1 MGLLG
6 AIGFSLALV
15 SLTQIH
21 HCSAGACKILS
32 VKSTTASSI
41 FVKWESYP
49 GATSYML
56 DTRKK
61 NSTDTAP
68 IVLVSGAQVTERNIL
83 GLSPGTEYNVT
94 LKVINFLSVSC
105 VTSAL
110 VLSVPDASHILE
122 GWPQSST
129 SITVKWTAVPS
140 AQYYI
145 LQVSSQVTGNMLNF
159 TYTNTTATVT
169 NLRPTTNYDCY
180 VYTANQAG
188 LGNKSN
194 VRTITTL
201 VQPPVGVETTQT
213 NVETVRVTWT
223 PVVNVLMYQ
232 VTFRN
237 LDEPNMKPSVY
248 NVTNTNLDI
257 NGIRPCSNYLISVSS
272 FSKFLVLSE
281 PTNHNYSTN
290 KLAPVSSVS
299 VDYSCTTNSA
309 VASWSSVFGAN
320 SYIATAV
327 DGHGSEIQ
335 CTSQSTSCTIGGL
348 TCGQQYK
355 MHVMPV
361 SNNCKNRVN
370 ATSASFQTVSCPPG
384 NPMLLRECSSNV
396 IIFSWNHTS
405 GKDFYMARA
414 EDSKGEVLNCLT
426 EDNSCYFTQTTCGRR
441 YQFTVL
447 SVTKG
452 CMSGVSSTVDVQTAP
467 CIPENLQT
475 YASCSS
481 NVLISKWDHAEGTLR
496 YNVEALGNIRNSS
509 YNCSSQSNSC
519 AMEGVL
525 CGDQLTMT
533 ITAYDN
539 ECTSATSLGSP
550 AETVPCVPQNV
561 LATKECGSN
570 SIRVSWKM
578 NSGTAFYIAIAKSS
592 DNVISSCNSI
602 SPSCTITGLKCSSNY
617 TVYVIASNFICN
629 SSESEMVTLQTAA
642 CAPDNVATALDCA
655 SSAALISW
663 RWSSP
668 INSFTATVTDEVYEL
683 LSCSSNTT
691 SCKVPNLRCG
701 RLYKVSV
708 FHNDATSCSSI
719 PSQPIY
725 MESVP
730 CGPSNVQVNLNCTS
744 GAMNI
749 SWDAQRK
756 AQGYIAVIS
765 GANKTT
771 TQYNTT
777 QPGLLIGSQD
787 CGQQYTVKVMSFN
800 QSCVSFSSQT
810 YFKEAPCVPTNVL
823 ANRSCGQKFVDV
835 AWQSSRGAQ
844 NYTVTAVDG
853 QGSRL
858 TCVST
863 ETSCRLDGVKCSNI
877 YNVSVVAMDDLCSS
891 MRSTPVKLT
900 IEPCPPSQLTASINC
915 SDNSAKLSWGSSPNA
930 ASYTGKASSLD
941 GHTVTCDPGLTLGC
955 QLTGLQCGKQ
965 YSFTVSASDGDCRT
979 ADSQPVNLTTAP
991 CAVQGVITQ
1000 LNCSTNDLSI
1010 SWTPGSL
1017 PVNYSTSAVSASGSV
1032 LRCFTADYRCTLAGL
1047 QCGHRYTVSV
1057 KPISSTCEGLSS
1069 VQQIVNAVPC
1079 VPVNVQGNVECS
1091 TNTLQ
1096 VSWAAAAGATNYVST
1111 LTGPGDVSTSCL
1123 TTNQICS
1130 FPSLRCAQTYNF
1142 SVVAINDR
1150 CNSTKSS
1157 TVSAKTAPCDPAN
1170 VTASLNCLSEVAT
1183 VTWSAS
1189 AGANFY
1195 TAVAQAGGLV
1205 DSCNSTGT
1213 SCELS
1218 KLQCGENYTVTV
1230 LAGDA
1235 KCNSSIL
1242 AKTNIVTAPCTPV
1255 IKNYSSYCVT
1265 NNTLVSWVED
1275 KDAVSVAVNA
1285 TSDRGHSLSC
1295 SSSTNTS
1302 CILGNLLCGHTYT
1315 VQVVAT
1321 GVQCTS
1327 KPSSAF
1333 QIITAPCTPANV
1345 EYQYYC
1351 GSGIALVSWDEVLGQ
1366 DSYYVRAHTGGHSVS
1381 CSASQNTDCSLPPL
1395 RCSRNYQVDVIAM
1408 ASNCNSSIPGVTH
1421 IQTAPCAP
1429 TNLNASLLCKNNTAE
1444 VRWQPSDG
1452 AVLYSVTATGRD
1464 GDLKLCTTN
1473 TSTCLLPNMHCSQT
1487 YMIVVSPSSNQC
1499 KGQDTQPY
1507 TYQAGSCPPTNIQ
1520 ASLQCAGN
1528 VGRVTWDA
1536 ALRAETYDVTTVPS
1550 VLDKR
1555 VHSCSTD
1562 GTNCSLTD
1570 LNCGETVAIT
1580 VATIERGCRSEPS
1593 DPLMFKTVICPP
1605 TAVAAVTT
1613 CSNNNITVSWDL
1625 SPETGA
1631 QYFILSQKDGGSVA
1645 NYSSSQ
1651 PFRVISGLRCGEM
1664 YTFKVAAVNSECS
1677 SVFSKQIEAETAPC
1691 PPSNLTVKTECGTN
1705 LATLSWAPSRYAVS
1719 YTATFTGTHGH
1730 VDSCSTNTT
1739 SCSVKVDCGRQYSAV
1754 VVASTVTC
1762 NSSRSTALTF
1772 VSAPCLPD
1780 QVEAEL
1786 NCTANSFLVQWRGTI
1801 GDIGMYTAFAI
1812 GSDNTRAS
1820 CNSAG
1825 TQCTIQRLKCGV
1837 LYSIVVTT
1845 ASIDCRTIDGSDYQ
1859 IYSAPCKPAN
1869 VSVNLECSTDVAMVT
1884 WENSGPDQRQ
1894 VVTAV
1899 DSRGQ
1904 TSVCNSSSSNCTF
1917 HQLQCGKKYAI
1928 NVVGY
1933 TNSCSSEPAAAK
1945 ELSTAPCIPT
1955 HVKASVDCESSITAV
1970 TWDDA
1975 LGAASYTVYARGS
1988 RGYKAQCNS
1997 ASIDCDFVYLE
2008 CGQDYN
2014 ITVVAQ
2020 HDTCVS
2026 AQSEAIT
2033 ISSDPCPYSGL
2044 RTSLDCNT
2052 NAVSVS
2058 WTPGSGILYY
2068 NVLADSFN
2076 TAEEKSCST
2085 NGSSCNITSLSCADS
2100 YRVSVSGQG
2109 QNCPSPNQNW
2119 NTINTAPCPP
2129 TNLTVSSSCTSNN
2142 ISVSWQD
2149 SQGSMSYMAVAE
2161 NRNGRKWSCNTSST
2175 TCQILKLLCGQ
2186 KYDVYVVGIDST
2198 CFGAKSEIKTIHTA
2212 PCVPENIEIH
2222 LDCPSGVLNVTW
2234 ESTGYFTR
2242 FQASVVSAKG
2252 HVNICTTE
2260 KNYCVVQNM
2269 ECGTT
2274 YDATV
2279 TAQDKACNSSH
2290 SPVKQVKTAPCR
2302 LSSFHPRVDCSSG
2315 VVSVTW
2321 NNSVSGVVYTVSAVD
2336 EEGRAHNCSGTNSG
2350 CNINT
2355 LQCGTEY
2362 NVSITPSWDAC
2373 VGRASATTLI
2383 STVPCVPQLS
2393 DVEIDCLTNSAW
2405 VMFDESDGAE
2415 GYVIVTTNSQG
2426 AIQTFECNDTSD
2438 GMCALPTLACS
2449 QNLTFTMKAQ
2459 NEACISAASNNVTTE
2474 TAPCPPQGIRETIN
2488 CDDGTL
2494 SISWSAVPG
2503 AITYTATLEE
2513 LNGGMPRCCTSS
2525 ATGCDIEE
2533 LPCGEMY
2540 ILHVIAEGRTCNSSE
2555 SDGIITR
2562 TVACVPE
2569 NLQANLICS
2578 SNVAFMSWDYSP
2590 GGQLYTVMAVGAGG
2604 HVSVC
2609 RSPDNHCDLTDL
2621 RCGELYNATVTAE
2634 DVHCESKPS
2643 DSVTIKTVP
2652 CTPENTSSVMDCK
2665 ANSLIVSWSES
2676 AGADSYTATLEDS
2689 NGQSTT
2695 CQGTTKGSCS
2705 VSGLGCGQIYHV
2717 SVVSSDG
2724 YCNSP
2729 PTDVL
2734 DTPSVPCKPRNIKAV
2749 MDCYTKTAQVSWYPS
2764 DGALSYLVVASTA
2777 SGHNVT
2783 CETTN
2788 TSCELEGLRC
2798 GQSYSVWMKS
2808 VGETCSSSANMTGEL
2823 LTEPCIPEH
2832 ITGLYSLAIGQVE
2845 WDKAVG
2851 ADNYTVTAETDQ
2863 GLTATCTTRDNFCT
2877 LYNMD
2882 CGQVYNITVTSHSDV
2897 CKDVSVSTE
2906 HVTIVTEPCPPKN
2919 VETNVNCQEELG
2931 TVSWEASWGSV
2942 GYKVQLA
2949 GRDGHSLTRHTNT
2962 TFCDVKDL
2970 HCGVVYYTS
2979 VIAIG
2984 ENLNSSKSTTVLLT
2998 AAPCTAGDVAASYNC
3013 HNNTAEVSWSYSAGA
3028 SSYRVTAVSP
3038 DGYRTSCE
3046 TGELQCELLELEC
3059 SQTYS
3064 VTITTISDQ
3073 CQIET
3078 HTNVSFSTSPCKPLR
3093 VGVDLRCGTST
3104 ADMFWDED
3112 DYVKLFVATATSSEG
3127 MILQCNSTNST
3138 CRFPDLDCGEKYV
3151 FSVTAYSSMCYS
3163 VEGNSVEIQTEPC
3176 QPAGLSVIGSCHDET
3191 VTVSWDEAPGAAVY
3205 VVTAAGH
3212 LGYVS
3217 TFQAN
3222 ETWIE
3227 TDLPCG
3233 QLFTFT
3239 VTAQDDRCESAVSQ
3253 PEKYKTG
3260 PCTPEALQSYR
3271 GCEDSLGS
3279 VSWSMFADAESYL
3292 AVAVGKD
3299 GHTHQCASNT
3309 TSCTWDDLHCGEI
3322 YTINVVA
3329 LDYHCTSLHSNSTT
3343 IRMAPCIPRDLKSSF
3358 NCTTKVG
3365 SLTWNASKTAEF
3377 YIVTAE
3383 TNSNH
3388 KVQLST
3394 NDTWA
3399 FISEFL
3405 CGQEYFLSVQAADSV
3420 CTSHPSQPSKLFSEP
3435 CPPTEVHSVLNCL
3448 SNIAL
3453 LSWTGSAGAEF
3464 YTATVMPEDGQPM
3477 SCASEN
3483 AQCAIPNIPCGKRNL
3498 VTVVGS
3504 NGICDSDHSMSDI
3517 LQSVPCVP
3525 TDVRVTM
3532 NCSTNE
3538 AVVSWSAS
3546 DGALFYKVIAVSTQG
3561 AESNCATEETKCAL
3575 TNLTCGQRYHVQVV
3589 AQDNICSSLPSPA
3602 VAFESVPCTPNI
3614 GFVILDCYT
3623 NSALLEW
3630 MYSEGALNYTSTA
3643 RSSGGHVSSCTTSL
3657 TNCELENLQ
3666 CGQTYEVATVASND
3680 QCSSPPSA
3688 TLQLESVPCP
3698 PEHIVASLDC
3708 DSNVARVEWQASS
3721 GADSYIVQAFGVQE
3735 HETNCST
3742 DSQSCILSDL
3752 MCGFTYNV
3760 SVLAVNGV
3768 CNVSQSEV
3776 QQLKAIP
3783 CVPALVEARVV
3794 CESGGIMVSWEQ
3806 SKGAS
3811 SYATV
3816 ARGGGGLV
3824 SKCNSSS
3831 TTCLL
3836 DDVLCGQNY
3845 SITVIAS
3852 DDMCSSAKSSAV
3864 EIDTAPC
3871 VPQKVTAQMLCGNNT
3886 GVVSWAE
3893 DKGVHSYHVQALG
3906 PDGHKIFCDSVKNSC
3921 QLPSMHCGETY
3932 NLTVTAQ
3939 DGRCDNSN
3947 AYLDLK
3953 SVPCKPTNV
3962 GASLRCLSNSAAVT
3976 WEWASGAL
3984 SYVAVGVTT
3993 DGKHRARCNNTMT
4006 YCDLSD
4012 LQCGQT
4018 YYVSVFSLDES
4029 CSGVESNQTL
4039 VRTAPCLPQN
4049 VTVEAKCA
4057 EKAMVVSWAPNPDAQ
4072 YFHVAVVSSTGAR
4085 LYCNSSTNSCT
4096 IGDLPCGQ
4104 HYNVTVISV
4113 RDACES
4119 KPSAVVAT
4127 CSAPC
4132 VPTKPNGHLDCV
4144 SNSAWVSW
4152 TESQGASSYYVL
4164 ATEASGHNSSCTSSS
4179 SLCEVADLKCGT
4191 LYTFHVTAVN
4201 KQCSSNHS
4209 STFEIETGPC
4219 ALERV
4224 TATPAF
4230 NNDTILVEWKQT
4242 LNSPLYLVTAEA
4254 EDKSVISCNSSS
4266 NQCVLQDARC
4276 GQHYSVIVS
4285 ASSDKCSSLRSP
4297 PTKIK
4302 TTPCVPS
4309 NVTVVSQCQDR
4320 GAVVSWEKSLV
4331 ATSYRLTARGQ
4342 DGHVVACNNTAN
4354 NCSLSAL
4361 HCGQAY
4367 GVSITAVGENS
4378 TSYPSNDTFRTV
4390 PCAPSNLAVDI
4401 DCQTNYARL
4410 SWAHTD
4416 GAVKYFSRVSSAAG
4430 EAFHC
4435 DSSNTSCT
4443 LKNLQCGGNYNF
4455 TVTAFDGACN
4465 SSESKPL
4472 QEGAAPCPPSRL
4484 NVRMQRIKL
4493 TFWAMISWDKV
4504 NCSGVEYLAEVR
4516 GWIRND
4522 PLTLMKVS
4530 SYWQPRPYFELPMP
4544 CSSSFNVTG
4553 FSRNSGGVSKPSRI
4567 YTGTT
4572 EPCAPQRVKY
4582 SGNST
4587 SAILS
4592 WDASVLATKYTVYNV
4607 SGGSWVK
4614 LCNTTGLSC
4623 QLTNFNPA
4631 ATTVTASNAVGESNP
4646 SQNITGP
4653 VRARRRRDLQ
4663 PDQLDS
4669 DEEILETPEVLA
4681 VTASG
4686 GSLYVKWKM
4695 VDGATEY
4702 ELVIEEE
4709 QNAAQTT
4716 PLPRVRNVGRDFYTE
4731 TGLKPVTSYCVRVAA
4746 KDGLNRSDF
4755 SWPTCRKTGAS

>member
-32 VKSTTASSI
+32 VRSTSATSI
-41 FVKWESYP
+41 FVKWESFP

-56 DTRKK
+56 DTRRR
-61 NSTDTAP
+61 NSTDMAP

-105 VTSAL
+105 VTSAT
-110 VLSVPDASHILE
+110 VLSVPEASQILD
-122 GWPQSST
+122 GWSQSST
-129 SITVKWTAVPS
+129 SITVRWAAVPS
-140 AQYYI
+140 AQSYI
-145 LQVSSQVTGNMLNF
+145 LQVFSQATGNMLNF

-180 VYTANQAG
+180 VFTANQAG
-188 LGNKSN
+188 LGSRSN

-201 VQPPVGVETTQT
+201 VQPPVAVEATQT
-213 NVETVRVTWT
+213 SVETVRVTWT
-223 PVVNVLMYQ
+223 PVANVLMYL
-232 VTFRN
+232 VTIRN
-237 LDEPNMKPSVY
+237 LDEPTMKPSVY

-257 NGIRPCSNYLISVSS
+257 NGIRPCSNYLVSVCSY
-272 FSKFLVLSE
+272 SKFLVLSE
-281 PTNHNYSTN
+281 PTNRNYSTN
-290 KLAPVSSVS
+290 KLTPVSSVS

-309 VASWSSVFGAN
+309 VASWSPVSGAN

-327 DGHGSEIQ
+327 DGNGSEMQ

-348 TCGQQYK
+348 RCGQQYK
-355 MHVMPV
+355 MQVTPV
-361 SNNCKNRVN
+361 SNNCKNLVN
-370 ATSASFQTVSCPPG
+370 ATSATFQTVPCPPG

-405 GKDFYMARA
+405 DIDFYMARA
-414 EDSKGEVLNCLT
+414 VDSKGEVLNCLT

-447 SVTKG
+447 SITKG
-452 CMSGVSSTVDVQTAP
+452 CKSGVSSTVDVQTAP
-467 CIPENLQT
+467 CIPQNLQT
-475 YASCSS
+475 YASCS
-481 NVLISKWDHAEGTLR
+481 NNGLVSKWDHAEGALR
-496 YNVEALGNIRNSS
+496 YNVEAQGNVLNSN

-539 ECTSATSLGSP
+539 ECASATNLGFP

-561 LATKECGSN
+561 LATKDCGSN

-578 NSGTAFYIAIAKSS
+578 NSGTLFYTAIAKSS

-629 SSESEMVTLQTAA
+629 SSESEMVTLQTGTVTEELSNAA

-655 SSAALISW
+655 SNAALISW
-663 RWSSP
+663 KWSSP
-668 INSFTATVTDEVYEL
+668 INSFTATITDEVYES

-701 RLYKVSV
+701 RVYSVSV
-708 FHNDATSCSSI
+708 FHNDDTSCSSI
-719 PSQPIY
+719 PSQPIS

-730 CGPSNVQVNLNCTS
+730 CGPSNVQVNLNCAS
-744 GAMNI
+744 GAVNI
-749 SWDAQRK
+749 SWEAQRK
-756 AQGYIAVIS
+756 AEGYIAVIS
-765 GANKTT
+765 GPNKTA

-777 QPGLLIGSQD
+777 QPRLLIGSQG

-800 QSCVSFSSQT
+800 QSCVSFSSQA

-823 ANRSCGQKFVDV
+823 ASRTCGQKFVDV

-844 NYTVTAVDG
+844 NYTVTAVDE

-891 MRSTPVKLT
+891 MRSTP
-900 IEPCPPSQLTASINC
+900 PCPPSQLAASINC

-955 QLTGLQCGKQ
+955 QLKGLQCGKQ

-1000 LNCSTNDLSI
+1000 LNCSTNDLSV

-1032 LRCFTADYRCTLAGL
+1032 LRCFTDDYRCTLAGL
-1047 QCGHRYTVSV
+1047 QCGQRYTVSV
-1057 KPISSTCEGLSS
+1057 KPISSTCEGRSS
-1069 VQQIVNAVPC
+1069 VQQVVNAGTSVTSRELCIPSLPLFTCWSGSHGSALRCAPLAYQDGADLFRFRLVGTCIISLTFLVDIFFFLVPC

-1096 VSWAAAAGATNYVST
+1096 ASWAAAAGATNYVST
-1111 LTGPGDVSTSCL
+1111 LTRPGGVSTSCL
-1123 TTNQICS
+1123 TANQSCS
-1130 FPSLRCAQTYNF
+1130 FPSLQCAQTYNF

-1170 VTASLNCLSEVAT
+1170 VAASLNCLSEVAT

-1189 AGANFY
+1189 AGANLY
-1195 TAVAQAGGLV
+1195 TVVAQASGLV

-1255 IKNYSSYCVT
+1255 IKNYSQYCIT
-1265 NNTLVSWVED
+1265 NHTLVSWVED

-1302 CILGNLLCGHTYT
+1302 CILGNLLCGNTYT
-1315 VQVVAT
+1315 VQAVAN

-1333 QIITAPCTPANV
+1333 QIITAPCTPGNV
-1345 EYQYYC
+1345 EHQYDC
-1351 GSGIALVSWDEVLGQ
+1351 GSGIAVVSWDEALGR
-1366 DSYYVRAHTGGHSVS
+1366 DSYYVRAHAGDHFVS
-1381 CSASQNTDCSLPPL
+1381 CSTSQDTDCFLPPL

-1452 AVLYSVTATGRD
+1452 AVLYSVTATGRN
-1464 GDLKLCTTN
+1464 GDLKRCTTN
-1473 TSTCLLPNMHCSQT
+1473 TSTCLLPNMQCSQT
-1487 YMIVVSPSSNQC
+1487 YLIIVSPSSDRC
-1499 KGQDTQPY
+1499 KGQDTQAY
-1507 TYQAGSCPPTNIQ
+1507 TYYAGSCPPTNIR

-1528 VGRVTWDA
+1528 MGHVTWDA
-1536 ALRAETYDVTTVPS
+1536 ALRAESYDVTTVPS
-1550 VLDKR
+1550 VLDKH

-1570 LNCGETVAIT
+1570 LHCGETVAIT

-1613 CSNNNITVSWDL
+1613 CSNSDITVSWDL

-1631 QYFILSQKDGGSVA
+1631 QYFIHSQKDGGSVA
-1645 NYSSSQ
+1645 NYSSPQ

-1664 YTFKVAAVNSECS
+1664 YTFKVAAVNSQCS

-1719 YTATFTGTHGH
+1719 YTATYTGTHGH
-1730 VDSCSTNTT
+1730 VVSCSTNTT
-1739 SCSVKVDCGRQYSAV
+1739 SCSVKVDCGHQYSAV

-1762 NSSRSTALTF
+1762 NSSQSTALTF

-1786 NCTANSFLVQWRGTI
+1786 NCTTNSFLVQWRGTL
-1801 GDIGMYTAFAI
+1801 GDVDMYTAIAI
-1812 GSDNTRAS
+1812 GSNNTRAS
-1820 CNSAG
+1820 CNSAS
-1825 TQCTIQRLKCGV
+1825 THCTIQSLKCGV
-1837 LYSIVVTT
+1837 LYSIAVTT
-1845 ASIDCRTIDGSDYQ
+1845 ASIGCGTINGSDYQ

-1869 VSVNLECSTDVAMVT
+1869 VSVNLNCSTDVAMVT
-1884 WENSGPDQRQ
+1884 WENSGPDQHQ

-1917 HQLQCGKKYAI
+1917 HQLQCGNKYAI

-1945 ELSTAPCIPT
+1945 ELSTSPCIPT
-1955 HVKASVDCESSITAV
+1955 HVQATVDCNSGIMAV
-1970 TWDDA
+1970 TWDEA
-1975 LGAASYTVYARGS
+1975 LGATSYTVYARGS
-1988 RGYKAQCNS
+1988 LGYQAQCDSTSDTCN
-1997 ASIDCDFVYLE
+1997 FVNLR

-2014 ITVVAQ
+2014 VTVVAQ

-2026 AQSEAIT
+2026 APSKAIT
-2033 ISSDPCPYSGL
+2033 VSSIPCPYTAL
-2044 RTSLDCNT
+2044 QTPLDCNT
-2052 NAVSVS
+2052 NTVSVS
-2058 WTPGSGILYY
+2058 WTPGSGILNYSA
-2068 NVLADSFN
+2068 LASSFN
-2076 TAEEKSCST
+2076 TLEKKSCST
-2085 NGSSCNITSLSCADS
+2085 NGSSCNITSLRCGDS
-2100 YRVSVSGQG
+2100 YKVSVSGQG
-2109 QNCPSPNQNW
+2109 QNCPSPSQYW
-2119 NTINTAPCPP
+2119 NRINTAPCPP

-2142 ISVSWQD
+2142 ISVSWQG

-2161 NRNGRKWSCNTSST
+2161 NENGRQWSCNTSST
-2175 TCQILKLLCGQ
+2175 TCQIPELLCGQ
-2186 KYDVYVVGIDST
+2186 KYDVYVVGIHST
-2198 CFGAKSEIKTIHTA
+2198 CFGAKSEMKTIRTA
-2212 PCVPENIEIH
+2212 PCVPENIETH

-2242 FQASVVSAKG
+2242 FQASVVSSKG

-2260 KNYCVVQNM
+2260 RNYCVVRNVAC
-2269 ECGTT
+2269 ETT
-2274 YDATV
+2274 YDVTV

-2290 SPVKQVKTAPCR
+2290 SPVKQVKTAPCPP
-2302 LSSFHPRVDCSSG
+2302 SSFHPRVDCSSG

-2321 NNSVSGVVYTVSAVD
+2321 NNSISGVVYTVSAVD

-2350 CNINT
+2350 CNIDT

-2373 VGRASATTLI
+2373 VGQNSDAVLI

-2415 GYVIVTTNSQG
+2415 GYVIVTTNGQG
-2426 AIQTFECNDTSD
+2426 AIQTFECNATSD
-2438 GMCALPTLACS
+2438 GMCALPTLPCS

-2459 NEACISAASNNVTTE
+2459 NEECISAASNSVTTE
-2474 TAPCPPQGIRETIN
+2474 TAPCPPLGIREMIN
-2488 CDDGTL
+2488 CDNGTL

-2513 LNGGMPRCCTSS
+2513 LTGGTPRCCTSS
-2525 ATGCDIEE
+2525 ATGCDIGD
-2533 LPCGEMY
+2533 LPCGDMY
-2540 ILHVIAEGRTCNSSE
+2540 ILHVTAEGRTCNSSE

-2562 TVACVPE
+2562 TVPCVPE
-2569 NLQANLICS
+2569 NLKADLICS
-2578 SNVAFMSWDYSP
+2578 SNVASMSWGYSR
-2590 GGQLYTVMAVGAGG
+2590 GGQLYTVTAVGADG

-2609 RSPDNHCDLTDL
+2609 RSPDNQCDLTDL
-2621 RCGELYNATVTAE
+2621 QCGELYNATVTGE
-2634 DVHCESKPS
+2634 DVHCRSKPS

-2652 CTPENTSSVMDCK
+2652 CTPENTSSVMDCE
-2665 ANSLIVSWSES
+2665 ANSVIVSWSES
-2676 AGADSYTATLEDS
+2676 AGADSYTATLQDS
-2689 NGQSTT
+2689 YGQSTT
-2695 CQGTTKGSCS
+2695 CQGTTEGSCA

-2734 DTPSVPCKPRNIKAV
+2734 DTPSVPCKPRNIKAA
-2749 MDCYTKTAQVSWYPS
+2749 MDCYTKTGQVSWYPS

-2798 GQSYSVWMKS
+2798 GQSYSVWVKTE
-2808 VGETCSSSANMTGEL
+2808 GESCSSSAQMTGEL

-2845 WDKAVG
+2845 WDKAAG

-2863 GLTATCTTRDNFCT
+2863 GLTASCTTRDNFCT

-2882 CGQVYNITVTSHSDV
+2882 CGQVYNVTVTSHSGV

-2906 HVTIVTEPCPPKN
+2906 HVSIVTEPCPPKN

-2942 GYKVQLA
+2942 GYEVQLA
-2949 GRDGHSLTRHTNT
+2949 GRDGHSLTCHTNT
-2962 TFCDVKDL
+2962 TFCDVRGL

-2979 VIAIG
+2979 VVAIG

-2998 AAPCTAGDVAASYNC
+2998 AAPCTTGGVAASYDC

-3028 SSYRVTAVSP
+3028 SSYQVTAVSP
-3038 DGYRTSCE
+3038 DGYRSSCE
-3046 TGELQCELLELEC
+3046 TDELQCELLDLEC

-3064 VTITTISDQ
+3064 VTLTTISDQ

-3078 HTNVSFSTSPCKPLR
+3078 HTDVSFSTSPCKPLR

-3104 ADMFWDED
+3104 ADMFWGED
-3112 DYVKLFVATATSSEG
+3112 DYVELFMATATSSKG
-3127 MILQCNSTNST
+3127 MTLHCNSTNST
-3138 CRFPDLDCGEKYV
+3138 CQFLDLDCGEKYV

-3163 VEGNSVEIQTEPC
+3163 EEGNSVEIQTEPC

-3191 VTVSWDEAPGAAVY
+3191 VMVSWDEAPGAAVY

-3217 TFQAN
+3217 TFQVN

-3239 VTAQDDRCESAVSQ
+3239 VMAQDDRCESAVSQ

-3260 PCTPEALQSYR
+3260 PCTPEALQSNTR
-3271 GCEDSLGS
+3271 CEDRLGS
-3279 VSWSMFADAESYL
+3279 VSWTMFADAESYL
-3292 AVAVGKD
+3292 AVAMGED
-3299 GHTHQCASNT
+3299 GHIHQCASNT

-3322 YTINVVA
+3322 YTVNVVA
-3329 LDYHCTSLHSNSTT
+3329 LDYHCTSMQSNSTT
-3343 IRMAPCIPRDLKSSF
+3343 ILMAPCIPGELKSSI
-3358 NCTTKVG
+3358 NCSTKVG
-3365 SLTWNASKTAEF
+3365 SLTWNASETAEF

-3383 TNSNH
+3383 TNSGH

-3420 CTSHPSQPSKLFSEP
+3420 CTSRPSQPSKLFSEP
-3435 CPPTEVHSVLNCL
+3435 CPPTEVNSILNCL

-3453 LSWTGSAGAEF
+3453 LS
-3464 YTATVMPEDGQPM
+3464 
-3477 SCASEN
+3477 CASEN
-3483 AQCAIPNIPCGKRNL
+3483 ERCAIPNIPCGKRNL

-3504 NGICDSDHSMSDI
+3504 NGICDSDPSMSDI

-3532 NCSTNE
+3532 NCSANE

-3546 DGALFYKVIAVSTQG
+3546 DGALFYKVMAVSTQG

-3575 TNLTCGQRYHVQVV
+3575 TKLTCGHRYHVQVV

-3614 GFVILDCYT
+3614 GSVILDCYT
-3623 NSALLEW
+3623 NSALLDW
-3630 MYSEGALNYTSTA
+3630 MYSEGALNYKSTA
-3643 RSSGGHVSSCTTSL
+3643 RSSGGHVSSCSTNF

-3666 CGQTYEVATVASND
+3666 CGQTYEVETVASND

-3688 TLQLESVPCP
+3688 TQQLESVPCP
-3698 PEHIVASLDC
+3698 PEDVVISLDC
-3708 DSNVARVEWQASS
+3708 DSNVALVEWQASS

-3742 DSQSCILSDL
+3742 DSESCILSDL

-3760 SVLAVNGV
+3760 SVVAVSGA
-3768 CNVSQSEV
+3768 CNVSQSEM
-3776 QQLKAIP
+3776 QQLTATP

-3794 CESGGIMVSWEQ
+3794 CQSGGIMVSWEQ

-3811 SYATV
+3811 SYSTV
-3816 ARGGGGLV
+3816 ALSSGGGGLV
-3824 SKCNSSS
+3824 STCNSSS

-3836 DDVLCGQNY
+3836 DDVLCGLNY

-3852 DDMCSSAKSSAV
+3852 DDMCSSGESSAV

-3871 VPQKVTAQMLCGNNT
+3871 VPQEVTAQMLCGNNT

-3893 DKGVHSYHVQALG
+3893 DENVDSYYVQALG
-3906 PDGHKIFCDSVKNSC
+3906 PDGHKIFCDSVTNSC
-3921 QLPSMHCGETY
+3921 QLPSMHCGQTY

-3939 DGRCDNSN
+3939 DGRCDNSD
-3947 AYLDLK
+3947 AYLNLK

-3962 GASLRCLSNSAAVT
+3962 GASLRCHSNSAAVT
-3976 WEWASGAL
+3976 WEQASGAL
-3984 SYVAVGVTT
+3984 SYVAVGVTA
-3993 DGKHRARCNNTMT
+3993 DGTHRAECNNTMT
-4006 YCDLSD
+4006 YCDLSN

-4018 YYVSVFSLDES
+4018 YSVSVFGLDES
-4029 CSGVESNQTL
+4029 CTGVESNKTR
-4039 VRTAPCLPQN
+4039 VRTAPCPPQN
-4049 VTVEAKCA
+4049 VTVKVQCA
-4057 EKAMVVSWAPNPDAQ
+4057 DKAMVVSWAPNPDAQ
-4072 YFHVAVVSSTGAR
+4072 YFHVAVVSGTGAR

-4096 IGDLPCGQ
+4096 ISGMPCGQ
-4104 HYNVTVISV
+4104 HYNVTAIAV

-4119 KPSAVVAT
+4119 KPSAMVET

-4152 TESQGASSYYVL
+4152 TASEGASSYYVL
-4164 ATEASGHNSSCTSSS
+4164 ATAASGQNSSCTSSS
-4179 SLCEVADLKCGT
+4179 SLCEIADLKCGT

-4201 KQCSSNHS
+4201 KHCSSNHS

-4219 ALERV
+4219 ALQSV
-4224 TATPAF
+4224 SATSAC
-4230 NNDTILVEWKQT
+4230 NGNTILVEWKQT
-4242 LNSPLYLVTAEA
+4242 LDSPLYLVTAEA
-4254 EDKSVISCNSSS
+4254 GDKSVISCNSSS
-4266 NQCVLQDARC
+4266 NQCVLHDAQC

-4297 PTKIK
+4297 PMKIK
-4302 TTPCVPS
+4302 TAPCVPS
-4309 NVTVVSQCQDR
+4309 NVTVVPRCEDR

-4331 ATSYRLTARGQ
+4331 ATSYWLTAKGQ

-4367 GVSITAVGENS
+4367 AVSITAVGENC

-4390 PCAPSNLAVDI
+4390 PCAPSDLAVDI
-4401 DCQTNYARL
+4401 DCETNYAQV
-4410 SWAHTD
+4410 SWSHTN
-4416 GAVKYFSRVSSAAG
+4416 GTVKYFSRASSAAG
-4430 EAFHC
+4430 AAFYC

-4443 LKNLQCGGNYNF
+4443 LKTLQCGDNYNF
-4455 TVTAFDGACN
+4455 T
-4465 SSESKPL
+4465 
-4472 QEGAAPCPPSRL
+4472 
-4484 NVRMQRIKL
+4484 
-4493 TFWAMISWDKV
+4493 
-4504 NCSGVEYLAEVR
+4504 
-4516 GWIRND
+4516 
-4522 PLTLMKVS
+4522 
-4530 SYWQPRPYFELPMP
+4530 
-4544 CSSSFNVTG
+4544 
-4553 FSRNSGGVSKPSRI
+4553 
-4567 YTGTT
+4567 
-4572 EPCAPQRVKY
+4572 PCAPQRVKY
-4582 SGNST
+4582 SGNAT

-4592 WDASVLATKYTVYNV
+4592 WDASVLATMYTVYNV
-4607 SGGSWVK
+4607 SGGSRVK

-4623 QLTNFNPA
+4623 QLSNFNPA
-4631 ATTVTASNAVGESNP
+4631 ATAVTASNAVGESNP

-4653 VRARRRRDLQ
+4653 
-4663 PDQLDS
+4663 
-4669 DEEILETPEVLA
+4669 
-4681 VTASG
+4681 
-4686 GSLYVKWKM
+4686 
-4695 VDGATEY
+4695 
-4702 ELVIEEE
+4702 
-4709 QNAAQTT
+4709 
-4716 PLPRVRNVGRDFYTE
+4716 TE
-4731 TGLKPVTSYCVRVAA
+4731 TLAENTTNISKLVSS
-4746 KDGLNRSDF
+4746 L
-4755 SWPTCRKTGAS
+4755 

>member
-6 AIGFSLALV
+6 AIGFSLVLV

-32 VKSTTASSI
+32 AKSTAASSI
-41 FVKWESYP
+41 FVKWERYP
-49 GATSYML
+49 GATTYML
-56 DTRKK
+56 DTRRK

-68 IVLVSGAQVTERNIL
+68 IVLVSGAQVTERNIQ

-105 VTSAL
+105 VASAL
-110 VLSVPDASHILE
+110 ALTVPDTSQILD

-129 SITVKWTAVPS
+129 SVTVKWTTVPS
-140 AQYYI
+140 AQHYI
-145 LQVSSQVTGNMLNF
+145 LQVFSQATEKMLNF
-159 TYTNTTATVT
+159 TYTTTTATVT
-169 NLRPTTNYDCY
+169 NLQPTTNYDCY

-188 LGNKSN
+188 LGSRSN

-201 VQPPVGVETTQT
+201 VQPPVGVSTTQIS
-213 NVETVRVTWT
+213 VESVRVTWT

-232 VTFRN
+232 VTIRN
-237 LDEPNMKPSVY
+237 LDEPTMKPSVY

-272 FSKFLVLSE
+272 FNKFLVLSE
-281 PTNHNYSTN
+281 PTNHNFSTN

-299 VDYSCTTNSA
+299 VDYSCSTTSA
-309 VASWSSVFGAN
+309 KASWSSVFGAT

-327 DGHGSEIQ
+327 DENGSEMQ
-335 CTSQSTSCTIGGL
+335 CMSQSTSCTIVGL
-348 TCGQQYK
+348 TCGQQYEV
-355 MHVMPV
+355 HVIPV

-370 ATSASFQTVSCPPG
+370 ATSASFQTAPCPPG

-405 GKDFYMARA
+405 NIDFYMARA
-414 EDSKGEVLNCLT
+414 EDSKGEILNCLT
-426 EDNSCYFTQTTCGRR
+426 EDNSCYFTQTSCGRR
-441 YQFTVL
+441 YRFTVF
-447 SVTKG
+447 SVTAG
-452 CMSGVSSTVDVQTAP
+452 CSSGISSTVEVQTAP
-467 CIPENLQT
+467 CIPQNLQT
-475 YASCSS
+475 SASCGSK
-481 NVLISKWDHAEGTLR
+481 VLVSKWDHAEGALR
-496 YNVEALGNIRNSS
+496 YIVEAQGNIRNSS

-519 AMEGVL
+519 AMEDVL
-525 CGDQLTMT
+525 CGDQMTMT
-533 ITAYDN
+533 ITAYDD
-539 ECTSATSLGSP
+539 ECASAPSLGFP

-592 DNVISSCNSI
+592 DNVIGSCSSI
-602 SPSCTITGLKCSSNY
+602 TPSCTILGLKCSTNY
-617 TVYVIASNFICN
+617 TVYVISSNFICN

-642 CAPDNVATALDCA
+642 CAPDNVTTALDCA
-655 SSAALISW
+655 SNTALISW

-668 INSFTATVTDEVYEL
+668 INSFTATVTDEAYGS

-691 SCKVPNLRCG
+691 SCQVPNMICG
-701 RLYKVSV
+701 RLYSVSV
-708 FHNDATSCSSI
+708 FHSDATSCYSV
-719 PSQPIY
+719 PSQPVY

-730 CGPSNVQVNLNCTS
+730 CGPSNVQVNVNCGS
-744 GAMNI
+744 GAVNI

-756 AQGYIAVIS
+756 AEGYIAVIS
-765 GANKTT
+765 DTNKTT
-771 TQYNTT
+771 TRYNTT
-777 QPGLLIGSQD
+777 QPRLLIGSQD
-787 CGQQYTVKVMSFN
+787 CGQQYTVEVMSFN

-810 YFKEAPCVPTNVL
+810 HFKEAPCVPTNVV
-823 ANRSCGQKFVDV
+823 ASRSCGQKFVDV

-863 ETSCRLDGVKCSNI
+863 ETSCRLDGVKCSQV

-900 IEPCPPSQLTASINC
+900 TEPCPPSQLTASINC

-930 ASYTGKASSLD
+930 ASYTGKASSSD
-941 GHTVTCDPGLTLGC
+941 GHTMTCDPGLTLGC
-955 QLTGLQCGKQ
+955 QLKGLQCGKQ

-979 ADSQPVNLTTAP
+979 ADSQPVNHTTAP

-1000 LNCSTNDLSI
+1000 LNCSTNALSI

-1017 PVNYSTSAVSASGSV
+1017 PVNYSTSAVSDSGSA
-1032 LRCFTADYRCTLAGL
+1032 LSCFTDDYRCTLAGL
-1047 QCGHRYTVSV
+1047 QCGQRYTVSV
-1057 KPISSTCEGLSS
+1057 KPISSTCEGRSS
-1069 VQQIVNAVPC
+1069 VPQIVNAVPC

-1096 VSWAAAAGATNYVST
+1096 ASWAAAAGATNYVST
-1111 LTGPGDVSTSCL
+1111 LTGPGGASTSCL
-1123 TTNQICS
+1123 TANQTCT
-1130 FPSLRCAQTYNF
+1130 FTRLQCAQTYNF
-1142 SVVAINDR
+1142 SVVAVNDR

-1170 VTASLNCLSEVAT
+1170 VAASLNCLSEVAT

-1189 AGANFY
+1189 AGANLY
-1195 TAVAQAGGLV
+1195 MVVAQAGGLV

-1213 SCELS
+1213 SCELRE
-1218 KLQCGENYTVTV
+1218 LQCGENYTVTV

-1242 AKTNIVTAPCTPV
+1242 AKTSIVTASCTPV
-1255 IKNYSSYCVT
+1255 IKNYSHYCVT
-1265 NNTLVSWVED
+1265 NHTLVSWVED

-1285 TSDRGHSLSC
+1285 TSDRGHSLTC
-1295 SSSTNTS
+1295 SSSTNSS

-1315 VQVVAT
+1315 VQAVAI

-1333 QIITAPCTPANV
+1333 QIITAPCTPGNV

-1351 GSGIALVSWDEVLGQ
+1351 GSGIALVSWDEALGR
-1366 DSYYVRAHTGGHSVS
+1366 DSYYVRAHAGDHSVS
-1381 CSASQNTDCSLPPL
+1381 CSASQDTDCSLPPL
-1395 RCSRNYQVDVIAM
+1395 RCSRNYQVEVISM
-1408 ASNCNSSIPGVTH
+1408 ASSCNSSIPGVTH

-1429 TNLNASLLCKNNTAE
+1429 TNLNASLLCENNTAE

-1464 GDLKLCTTN
+1464 GDLKRCTTN

-1487 YMIVVSPSSNQC
+1487 YMIIVSPSSNQC
-1499 KGQDTQPY
+1499 KGQDTQVY
-1507 TYQAGSCPPTNIQ
+1507 TYNAGSCPPTNIR

-1528 VGRVTWDA
+1528 VGHVTWDA
-1536 ALRAETYDVTTVPS
+1536 ALRAEKYYVTTVPS
-1550 VLDKR
+1550 VLDR
-1555 VHSCSTD
+1555 HVHSCSTD

-1570 LNCGETVAIT
+1570 LHCGETVAIT

-1605 TAVAAVTT
+1605 SAVAAVTT
-1613 CSNNNITVSWDL
+1613 CSSSDITVSWAL

-1631 QYFILSQKDGGSVA
+1631 QYFIYAQKDGGSAA

-1664 YTFKVAAVNSECS
+1664 YRFKVAAVNSECS
-1677 SVFSKQIEAETAPC
+1677 SIFSEQIEAETAPC
-1691 PPSNLTVKTECGTN
+1691 PPTNLTVETECSTN

-1719 YTATFTGTHGH
+1719 YTATYTGTHGH
-1730 VDSCSTNTT
+1730 VVSCSTNTT
-1739 SCSVKVDCGRQYSAV
+1739 SCSVKVDCGHQYSAV

-1762 NSSRSTALTF
+1762 NSSQSTALTF
-1772 VSAPCLPD
+1772 DSAPCLPD

-1786 NCTANSFLVQWRGTI
+1786 DCTANSFSVQWRGTL
-1801 GDIGMYTAFAI
+1801 GDVDMYTAIAI

-1820 CNSAG
+1820 CDSAS
-1825 TQCTIQRLKCGV
+1825 TQCTIQSLKCGV
-1837 LYSIVVTT
+1837 LYSIAVTT
-1845 ASIDCRTIDGSDYQ
+1845 ASIDCGTIDGSDYQ
-1859 IYSAPCKPAN
+1859 IYSAPCKPDN
-1869 VSVNLECSTDVAMVT
+1869 VSVNLDCSTAVAMVA
-1884 WENSGPDQRQ
+1884 WENTGPDQRQ

-1904 TSVCNSSSSNCTF
+1904 TSFCNSSSSNCTF
-1917 HQLQCGKKYAI
+1917 HQLQCGNKYTI
-1928 NVVGY
+1928 DVVGY

-1955 HVKASVDCESSITAV
+1955 HVKASVDCESGITAV
-1970 TWDDA
+1970 TWDEA
-1975 LGAASYTVYARGS
+1975 LGATSYVVYAWGS
-1988 RGYKAQCNS
+1988 LGHEAQCKSEN
-1997 ASIDCDFVYLE
+1997 INCNFVNLE

-2014 ITVVAQ
+2014 VTVVAQ

-2026 AQSEAIT
+2026 APSEAIT
-2033 ISSDPCPYSGL
+2033 LSSRPCPHSAL
-2044 RTSLDCNT
+2044 HTSLDCNT

-2058 WTPGSGILYY
+2058 WTPGNGILHY
-2068 NVLADSFN
+2068 VASADPFN
-2076 TAEEKSCST
+2076 MAEEKSCST
-2085 NGSSCNITSLSCADS
+2085 NGSSCNITSLRCGES

-2109 QNCPSPNQNW
+2109 QTCPSPSQYW

-2129 TNLTVSSSCTSNN
+2129 TNLVVSSSCTSNN

-2149 SQGSMSYMAVAE
+2149 SQGSTSYMAVAE
-2161 NRNGRKWSCNTSST
+2161 NENGRQWSCNTSSS
-2175 TCQILKLLCGQ
+2175 TCQIPELLCGQ

-2198 CFGAKSEIKTIHTA
+2198 CFGAKSEIKTIRTA
-2212 PCVPENIEIH
+2212 PCVPENIQTH
-2222 LDCPSGVLNVTW
+2222 LDCPSGLLNVTW
-2234 ESTGYFTR
+2234 ESTGYFIR
-2242 FQASVVSAKG
+2242 FQASVASGEG
-2252 HVNICTTE
+2252 HVNICTTGN
-2260 KNYCVVQNM
+2260 NYCLVQNM

-2274 YDATV
+2274 YDVTV
-2279 TAQDKACNSSH
+2279 TAQDEACNSSH
-2290 SPVKQVKTAPCR
+2290 SPAKQVKTAPCPP
-2302 LSSFHPRVDCSSG
+2302 SSFHPRVDCSSG

-2321 NNSVSGVVYTVSAVD
+2321 NSSVSGVVYTVSAVD

-2350 CNINT
+2350 CNIHT

-2362 NVSITPSWDAC
+2362 NVSITPSRDAC
-2373 VGRASATTLI
+2373 VGQDSATALI

-2426 AIQTFECNDTSD
+2426 AIQTFECNATSD

-2449 QNLTFTMKAQ
+2449 QNLTFTLKAQ
-2459 NEACISAASNNVTTE
+2459 NEECISAASNAVTTE
-2474 TAPCPPQGIRETIN
+2474 TAPCPPQGITETVN

-2503 AITYTATLEE
+2503 AVTYTATLEE
-2513 LNGGMPRCCTSS
+2513 LNGGTPSCCTSS
-2525 ATGCDIEE
+2525 SAGCDIGD

-2540 ILHVIAEGRTCNSSE
+2540 ILHVTAEGRTCNSSE
-2555 SDGIITR
+2555 SDGIVTR

-2569 NLQANLICS
+2569 NLKANLICS
-2578 SNVAFMSWDYSP
+2578 SNVASMSWSYSR
-2590 GGQLYTVMAVGAGG
+2590 GGQLYTVRAVGAGG
-2604 HVSVC
+2604 HLSEC
-2609 RSPDNHCDLTDL
+2609 RSPDNQCDLTDL
-2621 RCGELYNATVTAE
+2621 QCGELYNATVTGE
-2634 DVHCESKPS
+2634 DVRCRSKPS

-2652 CTPENTSSVMDCK
+2652 CTPENTSTVMDCE

-2676 AGADSYTATLEDS
+2676 AGADSYIATLQDS
-2689 NGQSTT
+2689 YGRSTT
-2695 CQGTTKGSCS
+2695 CQGTTEGSCG
-2705 VSGLGCGQIYHV
+2705 VSGVGCGQIYHV

-2734 DTPSVPCKPRNIKAV
+2734 DTPSVPCKPRNIRAA

-2777 SGHNVT
+2777 SGHSVT
-2783 CETTN
+2783 CETNT
-2788 TSCELEGLRC
+2788 TSCELEGLQC
-2798 GQSYSVWMKS
+2798 GQSYSVWVKS
-2808 VGETCSSSANMTGEL
+2808 EGESCSSSANMTGEL
-2823 LTEPCIPEH
+2823 LTEPCIPEQ
-2832 ITGLYSLAIGQVE
+2832 IAGLYNLAIGQVE
-2845 WDKAVG
+2845 WDKAAG

-2877 LYNMD
+2877 LYNME
-2882 CGQVYNITVTSHSDV
+2882 CGQVYNISVTSHSDV

-2919 VETNVNCQEELG
+2919 LETNVNCQEELG
-2931 TVSWEASWGSV
+2931 TVSWESSWGSV
-2942 GYKVQLA
+2942 GYEVQLA
-2949 GRDGHSLTRHTNT
+2949 GRDGHSLTCVTNT
-2962 TFCDVKDL
+2962 TFCNVRDL
-2970 HCGVVYYTS
+2970 HCGVVYYTN

-2984 ENLNSSKSTTVLLT
+2984 ENRNSSKSTTVLLT
-2998 AAPCTAGDVAASYNC
+2998 AAPCTAGDVAASYDC
-3013 HNNTAEVSWSYSAGA
+3013 YNNSAEVSWSYSVGA

-3038 DGYRTSCE
+3038 AGHRTSCE
-3046 TGELQCELLELEC
+3046 TDELQCELLELEC

-3064 VTITTISDQ
+3064 VTFTTISDQ

-3078 HTNVSFSTSPCKPLR
+3078 YTNVSFSTRPCKPQR

-3112 DYVKLFVATATSSEG
+3112 DYVEVFMATATNSVG
-3127 MILQCNSTNST
+3127 MTLQCNSTNST
-3138 CRFPDLDCGEKYV
+3138 CQFPDLDCGEKYV

-3163 VEGNSVEIQTEPC
+3163 EEGNSVEIQTDPC
-3176 QPAGLSVIGSCHDET
+3176 QPAGLVVSGSCHDEM

-3233 QLFTFT
+3233 QMFTFT

-3260 PCTPEALQSYR
+3260 PCTPEALQTYTR
-3271 GCEDSLGS
+3271 CEDSLGS
-3279 VSWSMFADAESYL
+3279 VSWTMFADAESYL
-3292 AVAVGKD
+3292 AVAVGQD
-3299 GHTHQCASNT
+3299 GHIHQCASNT

-3322 YTINVVA
+3322 YTVNVVA
-3329 LDYHCTSLHSNSTT
+3329 LDYRCTSMQSNSTI
-3343 IRMAPCIPRDLKSSF
+3343 IRMAPCIPQDLKSSI
-3358 NCTTKVG
+3358 NCSTKVG
-3365 SLTWNASKTAEF
+3365 SLTWNASETAEF

-3383 TNSNH
+3383 TNSGH

-3394 NDTWA
+3394 NDTWT

-3405 CGQEYFLSVQAADSV
+3405 CGQEYFLSVQAADAF
-3420 CTSHPSQPSKLFSEP
+3420 CTSRPSQPSKLFSEP

-3483 AQCAIPNIPCGKRNL
+3483 EQCAIPNILCGKHNL

-3504 NGICDSDHSMSDI
+3504 NGICDSDPSMSDI

-3525 TDVRVTM
+3525 TDVRVTV

-3561 AESNCATEETKCAL
+3561 AESSCATEETRCAL
-3575 TNLTCGQRYHVQVV
+3575 TNLTCGHQYNVQVV

-3614 GFVILDCYT
+3614 GSVILDCYT
-3623 NSALLEW
+3623 NSALLDW

-3657 TNCELENLQ
+3657 TNCELESLQ

-3698 PEHIVASLDC
+3698 PEDVVTSLDC
-3708 DSNVARVEWQASS
+3708 DSNVAQVEWQASS

-3742 DSQSCILSDL
+3742 DSPSCILPDL

-3760 SVLAVNGV
+3760 SVIAVNAV

-3776 QQLKAIP
+3776 QQLKAVP

-3794 CESGGIMVSWEQ
+3794 CESGGVMVSWEQ
-3806 SKGAS
+3806 SRGAS
-3811 SYATV
+3811 SYSTMAH
-3816 ARGGGGLV
+3816 GGNGFV
-3824 SKCNSSS
+3824 PTCNSSS
-3831 TTCLL
+3831 TSCLL

-3852 DDMCSSAKSSAV
+3852 DDVCSSAESSAV

-3871 VPQKVTAQMLCGNNT
+3871 VPQEVTAEMLCGNNT

-3893 DKGVHSYHVQALG
+3893 DEGVDSYHVQALG
-3906 PDGHKIFCDSVKNSC
+3906 PDGHKIFCDSDENSC
-3921 QLPSMHCGETY
+3921 ELPSMHCGQTY

-3962 GASLRCLSNSAAVT
+3962 GASLRCHSNSAAVT
-3976 WEWASGAL
+3976 WEGASGAL
-3984 SYVAVGVTT
+3984 SYVAVGVTA
-3993 DGKHRARCNNTMT
+3993 DGTHRAECNNTMT
-4006 YCDLSD
+4006 FCDLRH
-4012 LQCGQT
+4012 LRCGQT
-4018 YYVSVFSLDES
+4018 YSVSVFGLDES
-4029 CSGVESNQTL
+4029 CAGEESSKTHL
-4039 VRTAPCLPQN
+4039 RTAPCPPQN
-4049 VTVEAKCA
+4049 VTVAAKCA
-4057 EKAMVVSWAPNPDAQ
+4057 EKAMVVSWAPSLDAQ
-4072 YFHVAVVSSTGAR
+4072 YLHVSAVSSTGAR
-4085 LYCNSSTNSCT
+4085 LYCNSSSDSCT
-4096 IGDLPCGQ
+4096 IAGLPCGQ
-4104 HYNVTVISV
+4104 RYDVTVISV

-4127 CSAPC
+4127 SSAPC

-4152 TESQGASSYYVL
+4152 TPSEGASSYSVL
-4164 ATEASGHNSSCTSSS
+4164 ATAAGGHNSSCIASSS
-4179 SLCEVADLKCGT
+4179 PCEVADLKCGT
-4191 LYTFHVTAVN
+4191 LYTLHVTAVN
-4201 KQCSSNHS
+4201 KHCRSNHS

-4219 ALERV
+4219 ALESV
-4224 TATPAF
+4224 SATAAC
-4230 NNDTILVEWKQT
+4230 NSDTILVEWKQT
-4242 LNSPLYLVTAEA
+4242 LDSPLYLVTGEA
-4254 EDKSVISCNSSS
+4254 DDKSVISCNSSS
-4266 NQCVLQDARC
+4266 NWCVLHDARC
-4276 GQHYSVIVS
+4276 GRHYSVIVS

-4302 TTPCVPS
+4302 TAPCVPS
-4309 NVTVVSQCQDR
+4309 NVTVVPRCEDR

-4331 ATSYRLTARGQ
+4331 ATSFRLTARGQ

-4361 HCGQAY
+4361 HCGQTY
-4367 GVSITAVGENS
+4367 GVSITAVGENC
-4378 TSYPSNDTFRTV
+4378 TSYPSNNTFRTV

-4410 SWAHTD
+4410 SWARTD
-4416 GAVKYFSRVSSAAG
+4416 GAVEYFSRASSAAG
-4430 EAFHC
+4430 EAFYC

-4443 LKNLQCGGNYNF
+4443 LKTLQCGNNYNF
-4455 TVTAFDGACN
+4455 TVKAFDGACN

-4493 TFWAMISWDKV
+4493 RFWAMLSWDKV

-4516 GWIRND
+4516 GWVGND
-4522 PLTLMKVS
+4522 PLALMKVS

-4544 CSSSFNVTG
+4544 CSSAFNVTV
-4553 FSRNSGGVSKPSRI
+4553 FSRNSGGVSKPSRT
-4567 YTGTT
+4567 YAGTT

-4592 WDASVLATKYTVYNV
+4592 WDASVLATMYTVYNV
-4607 SGGSWVK
+4607 SGGSRVK
-4614 LCNTTGLSC
+4614 LCSTTGLSC
-4623 QLTNFNPA
+4623 QLVNFNPA
-4631 ATTVTASNAVGESNP
+4631 ATAVTASNAAGESNP

-4663 PDQLDS
+4663 PDQLDG
-4669 DEEILETPEVLA
+4669 DEEENLETPEVLA
-4681 VTASG
+4681 VTASA
-4686 GSLYVKWKM
+4686 GSLDVKWKM
-4695 VDGATEY
+4695 VDGATKY

-4709 QNAAQTT
+4709 QNAEQ
-4716 PLPRVRNVGRDFYTE
+4716 RVRNVDGDFYTE
-4731 TGLKPVTSYCVRVAA
+4731 TGLKPMTSYCVRVAA
-4746 KDGLNRSDF
+4746 KDGLNRSNF